1 VPRIVAVSLAAVV
14 ALLAAASAT
23 ATPRIELKSPSL
35 YAIATGTARI
45 PDAVK
50 TVARPRLSA
59 FWGGATTASDGETV
73 TIYVSDSYPQDPA
86 VSQRWADFFT
96 SLIHGPELGS
106 LTAYLEPL
114 SEVQQ
119 QCGSQ
124 ALACYDPSRSTL
136 YAPGDDPS
144 ADLSAEAV
152 VTHEYGHHVAQH
164 RVNLPW
170 PAVDYGT
177 KRWATYEQV
186 CARSEDGELH
196 PGAETQ
202 PAYQLNP
209 GEAFAETYR
218 VLNERHA
225 GIPEF
230 AWQVVSQS
238 LYPNDTALA
247 LVEQDVTSPWQATT
261 LATRTAALSKRVPS
275 RTYTVSTPLDGTFR
289 TIMRAPRGA
298 RFTVSILSSSG
309 TRLATGG
316 SGASISTTV
325 CGQRTLKVRVSR
337 VAGAG
342 SFRLQT
348 STP

>member
-1 VPRIVAVSLAAVV
+1 VPRILAVSLAAVT

-23 ATPRIELKSPSL
+23 ATPRLELKSPSL
-35 YAIATGTARI
+35 YAITTGSTRI

-50 TVARPRLSA
+50 ATTKPRLSA
-59 FWGGATTASDGETV
+59 FWGGATVASDGETV

-96 SLIHGPELGS
+96 SLVHGPELSS

-124 ALACYDPSRSTL
+124 ALACYDPTHSTL

-144 ADLSAEAV
+144 ADLTAEAV

-164 RVNLPW
+164 RLNLPW

-186 CARSEDGELH
+186 CARSQDGELH

-202 PAYQLNP
+202 PDYQLNP

-218 VLNERHA
+218 VMNERHA
-225 GIPEF
+225 GITEF
-230 AWQVVSQS
+230 PWQVVSQA
-238 LYPNDTALA
+238 LYPDDTALA
-247 LVEQDVTSPWQATT
+247 LVEQDVTSPWQAST
-261 LATRTAALSKRVPS
+261 LATRTASLSKAVPS
-275 RTYTVSTPLDGTFR
+275 RTYAVSTPLDGTFR
-289 TIMRAPRGA
+289 TTLRSPRGA
-298 RFTVSILSSSG
+298 RFRVSILSSSG
-309 TRLATGG
+309 APLASGG
-316 SGASISTTV
+316 AGISISATV
-325 CGQRTLKVRVSR
+325 CGQRSLKVRVSR

-342 SFRLQT
+342 IFRLQT

>member
-1 VPRIVAVSLAAVV
+1 
-14 ALLAAASAT
+14 
-23 ATPRIELKSPSL
+23 
-35 YAIATGTARI
+35 
-45 PDAVK
+45 
-50 TVARPRLSA
+50 
-59 FWGGATTASDGETV
+59 
-73 TIYVSDSYPQDPA
+73 
-86 VSQRWADFFT
+86 
-96 SLIHGPELGS
+96 LIHGPELGS

-170 PAVDYGT
+170 AAVDYGT

-238 LYPNDTALA
+238 LYPDDTALA

-261 LATRTAALSKRVPS
+261 HATRTAALSKRIPS
-275 RTYTVSTPLDGTFR
+275 RTYTVLDAARRHVPHDHARAARSTVHRVDPLQLGH
-289 TIMRAPRGA
+289 APRERRRGRLDLDDRLRPA
-298 RFTVSILSSSG
+298 HAQGSRQPRGRRRQLPAADLDSVGGFGEIDAEPPGRAGSSRCG
-309 TRLATGG
+309 VLGRLHIGLICRLP
-316 SGASISTTV
+316 ASLPRV
-325 CGQRTLKVRVSR
+325 AQRTPSNEDYLAKPS
-337 VAGAG
+337 
-342 SFRLQT
+342 
-348 STP
+348 STRAL